1 MADTCL
7 KHILAG
13 ERTSGGALPY
23 HTETERRQRCHVDLF
38 DSGVK
43 VARQKNLIV
52 GSVRW
57 VLLAAA

>member
-13 ERTSGGALPY
+13 ERTSGALPY
-23 HTETERRQRCHVDLF
+23 HTATERRRRCRIDRF